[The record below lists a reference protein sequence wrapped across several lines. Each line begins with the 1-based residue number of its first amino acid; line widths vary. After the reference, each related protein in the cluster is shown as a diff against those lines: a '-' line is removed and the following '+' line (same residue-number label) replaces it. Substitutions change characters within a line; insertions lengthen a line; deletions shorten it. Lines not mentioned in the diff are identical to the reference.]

1 MNLHLEQIST
11 APLKI
16 VGRLVDASNATL
28 QAVIQDSDPL
38 IKVIYKPI
46 AGEKPLWD
54 FEDGNLASRELSA
67 FIVSDEAGFQ
77 VVPFTILRDGPFGV
91 GMVQQWIEIDNNVD
105 IVEFG
110 QSEDKQLKRLALFD
124 AVINNTDRKFG
135 HLLLDESGK
144 LFGCDHGVTFHS
156 EDKLRTVLWQWAN
169 EPFSQEEI
177 SLLKRAQLLLAGE
190 LGTLLAPL
198 LTEVE
203 ILETARRVSDLL
215 ASGKFPLPNPDW
227 PAVPWPAF

>member
-28 QAVIQDSDPL
+28 QAVIEDSDPL

-77 VVPFTILRDGPFGV
+77 VVPFTILRDGPFGI
-91 GMVQQWIEIDNNVD
+91 GMVQQWIEIDNKVD
-105 IVEFG
+105 IG
-110 QSEDKQLKRLALFD
+110 
-124 AVINNTDRKFG
+124 
-135 HLLLDESGK
+135 
-144 LFGCDHGVTFHS
+144 
-156 EDKLRTVLWQWAN
+156 
-169 EPFSQEEI
+169 
-177 SLLKRAQLLLAGE
+177 
-190 LGTLLAPL
+190 
-198 LTEVE
+198 
-203 ILETARRVSDLL
+203 
-215 ASGKFPLPNPDW
+215 
-227 PAVPWPAF
+227 

>member
-1 MNLHLEQIST
+1 MNLQSKEIST

-38 IKVIYKPI
+38 VKVIYKPI

-77 VVPFTILRDGPFGV
+77 VVPFTILRDGPFGI
-91 GMVQQWIEIDNNVD
+91 GMVQQWIEINNKVD

-135 HLLLDESGK
+135 HLLLDDSGK
-144 LFGCDHGVTFHS
+144 LFGCDHGVAFHK
-156 EDKLRTVLWQWAN
+156 EDKLRTVLWQFAGQD
-169 EPFSQEEI
+169 FDQEEI
-177 SLLKRAQLLLAGE
+177 DLLK
-190 LGTLLAPL
+190 TLLKTDWHEKL
-198 LTEVE
+198 SDYLTADE
-203 ILETARRVSDLL
+203 IQALNVRIQKLFNQR
-215 ASGKFPLPNPDW
+215 KFPEPSLTW
-227 PAVPWPAF
+227 PAVPWPPV